1 MVSSDV
7 VANYKV
13 PRLFFARIIGD
24 IQRLQVGYVSECKIP
39 NGKGKG
45 KVFERVC
52 NASRY

>member
-24 IQRLQVGYVSECKIP
+24 IQRLQVGYATGYTVFNEKEKEKVW
-39 NGKGKG
+39 KGF
-45 KVFERVC
+45 V
-52 NASRY
+52 SRY